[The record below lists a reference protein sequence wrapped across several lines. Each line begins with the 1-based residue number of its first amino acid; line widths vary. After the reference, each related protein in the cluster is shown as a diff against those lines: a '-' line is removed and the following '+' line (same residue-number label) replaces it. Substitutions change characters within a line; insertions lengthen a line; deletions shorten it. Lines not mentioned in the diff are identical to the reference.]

1 MAITQNTYTGDGTTV
16 LFTISFPYLEQDHV
30 KASLNGTPTT
40 AFTFANSNTIQF
52 NVAPANGVTILLFRE
67 TESGELQNQFFPNS
81 SIPSSSLN
89 NNFTQ
94 GLYVAQETDNT
105 SNQALSDAQ
114 SAVTTANAAVVTAN
128 TAESNSL
135 IAISTADTAELN
147 SLAAIST
154 ANTAESNSL
163 AAVSTANSASSA
175 AAAAVIT
182 ANTAA
187 AAVAAAAIYIPVAD
201 LTALALLT
209 PSDGEFFELQ
219 DSTGAES
226 DPSITGVTVG
236 LVGSAGLTFRL
247 RYDDPPGEYAFL
259 GYFANDSETRYLKL
273 SGGTLTG
280 QVLGDNSTS
289 ASTPGFAFDGD
300 ADTGLGTSGTNEL
313 TLNTG
318 GTARLTIDSAGAV
331 NVPGA
336 LTKGSSNVVTV
347 GDTGTVTST
356 MILDGTIVDGDIN
369 ASAAIVDTKL
379 ATIATAGKVSNS
391 ATTATSSNTVSAIV
405 ARDGSGNFSAGTI
418 TADLAGNAST
428 VTTNANLTGDVTSVG
443 NATSIASGVIVD
455 ADVNASAAIAGT
467 KISPDFGSQNLVTTG
482 TATAA
487 SLIPT
492 GSSVPANGVYLPATN
507 SVAIATNS
515 THRVRI
521 DSSGNVGIGTTSPGS
536 YNSEA
541 SDLVLAGTGQ
551 RGLTISSTNSS
562 NSNIYFADGTTGSEA
577 YRGVVRYEH
586 STDSMQF
593 WAAAGEAFRVDSSK
607 RLLVGTSTSR
617 NKFYNSAVTVNPVLQ
632 IEGASSNELADS
644 RLISH
649 VFGVNLAGG
658 PNFILGKTRSE
669 TLNGY
674 TVVQSGDQL
683 GVLSFQGADGT
694 DLVEAASIK
703 AEVDG
708 TPGANDMPGRLVF
721 STTADGASSPTE
733 RYRINSSGDLHTGT
747 SLPNAQN
754 ASNTGFGASQNG
766 FGIFCRS
773 SGNALNVCRQTNDG
787 DLIDF
792 YQAGTKE
799 GSISVSGTTVS
810 YNGAHLSRWSQL
822 PGGAEREEILRG
834 TVLSNID
841 EMCGWGNEDNEQ
853 LNRMKVSDVEGDKN
867 VSGVFQAW
875 DDDDDTYADDFY
887 CAMTGDFIIRIAEG
901 VTVQRGD
908 LLMSAG
914 DGTAKP
920 QDDDIIRSKTVAK
933 VTSTHVTCT
942 YDDGSYCVP
951 CVLMAC

>member
-67 TESGELQNQFFPNS
+67 TESGSLQNQFFPNS
-81 SIPSSSLN
+81 SIPSDSLN

-105 SNQALSDAQ
+105 SNQALSNSQTAI
-114 SAVTTANAAVVTAN
+114 TTANAAVVTAN

-209 PSDGEFFELQ
+209 PSDGEFYELQ

-247 RYDDPPGEYAFL
+247 RYDDPPGEYVFL

-300 ADTGLGTSGTNEL
+300 ADTGLGTSGANEL

-331 NVPGA
+331 NVSGA

-356 MILDGTIVDGDIN
+356 MILDGTIVDADIN

-391 ATTATSSNTVSAIV
+391 ATTATSSNTISAIV

-418 TADLAGNAST
+418 TANLAGNAST

-443 NATSIASGVIVD
+443 NATSIASGVIVN

-467 KISPDFGSQNLVTTG
+467 KVAPDFGSQNVVTTG

-487 SLIPT
+487 SLNPT
-492 GSSVPANGVYLPATN
+492 GSSVPTNGVYLPAAN
-507 SVAIATNS
+507 SVAISTNGTGQLFVDASGNVEIAGTGKRIRGDFTNATHANRLSIQTNTTNGATSPFILPNGTGSTASIVCANASDPTNS
-515 THRVRI
+515 AFGQFRVTSTSVDVISSVLGTGTSLPIGILAVQANPIYFATDNTERARI
-521 DSSGNVGIGTTSPGS
+521 DSSGRLLIGTSSARSTYLAAAISAGINLESAGNLGANSRSLSIVNGHSSSTDGDPLLYLGRTRSDSIGGTTIVQNNDGLGRLLFVGS
-536 YNSEA
+536 DGTNM
-541 SDLVLAGTGQ
+541 LAGAWI
-551 RGLTISSTNSS
+551 RG
-562 NSNIYFADGTTGSEA
+562 
-577 YRGVVRYEH
+577 
-586 STDSMQF
+586 
-593 WAAAGEAFRVDSSK
+593 
-607 RLLVGTSTSR
+607 
-617 NKFYNSAVTVNPVLQ
+617 
-632 IEGASSNELADS
+632 
-644 RLISH
+644 
-649 VFGVNLAGG
+649 
-658 PNFILGKTRSE
+658 
-669 TLNGY
+669 
-674 TVVQSGDQL
+674 
-683 GVLSFQGADGT
+683 
-694 DLVEAASIK
+694 
-703 AEVDG
+703 EVDG

-721 STTADGASSPTE
+721 STTADGASTPTE
-733 RYRINSSGDLHTGT
+733 VMRLTSNNYLRMASGTGG
-747 SLPNAQN
+747 LQ
-754 ASNTGFGASQNG
+754 FGGDTAAA
-766 FGIFCRS
+766 
-773 SGNALNVCRQTNDG
+773 NALNDYEEGTWTVELYDAATGGNLSSTTSTGVYTKIGRIVHVTLNSSNISTSGLTAGNTIYYSLPFTAGATGRGAAVTDTVAFAAG
-787 DLIDF
+787 RTAITSVVDSSASRGYLRS
-792 YQAGTKE
+792 YGAGT
-799 GSISVSGTTVS
+799 GATNILVSSLTSGT
-810 YNGAHLSRWSQL
+810 
-822 PGGAEREEILRG
+822 
-834 TVLSNID
+834 
-841 EMCGWGNEDNEQ
+841 
-853 LNRMKVSDVEGDKN
+853 SD
-867 VSGVFQAW
+867 F
-875 DDDDDTYADDFY
+875 F
-887 CAMTGDFIIRIAEG
+887 
-901 VTVQRGD
+901 VT
-908 LLMSAG
+908 MIY
-914 DGTAKP
+914 T
-920 QDDDIIRSKTVAK
+920 I
-933 VTSTHVTCT
+933 
-942 YDDGSYCVP
+942 
-951 CVLMAC
+951 